1 MAEHIEIPKAFLII
15 GGSKIFPIESK
26 IISIGRSFDNDL
38 VLEYPQISRKHAELR
53 YSQGLFEIIDTDSTG
68 GTFVNGVRI
77 KQQTLNKGDVISL
90 VNLHLVFGQDELP
103 DSDSTTQYRKPQDGL
118 QGEQE
123 TVILPPEDA

>member
-1 MAEHIEIPKAFLII
+1 MTEHIEKPKAFLII
-15 GGSKIFPIESK
+15 GGSKIFPIESQ

-53 YSQGLFEIIDTDSTG
+53 FSQGNFKIIDTDSTG
-68 GTFVNGVRI
+68 GTFVNGIRI
-77 KQQTLNKGDVISL
+77 KQQVLNKGDVISL

-103 DSDSTTQYRKPQDGL
+103 DSEATTQYRKPQDVL

-123 TVILPPEDA
+123 TVILPPDET